1 MLSRIYRCCPFI
13 TALPRC
19 FPKASAKVVLFF
31 ISTNFYYLFFQKNAK
46 KIHFPQNQWHLY
58 KILSRYDKLLRKYFF
73 YTTSEK
79 LKKNTPRSTK
89 YQKGNNF
96 TLHNAEFAVSLHLR
110 YLIYYMIDRK
120 TIEQIMDTAKV
131 EEVVGDFVALRRRG
145 VNMIGLC
152 PFHNEKTPSFT
163 VSPSKNLWKCF
174 GCGKGGKPVHFIMEH
189 EQLSYPDAL
198 RWLAKK
204 YHIEIKEREMTDEEK
219 REESIRESLFVIN
232 QYALQHFI
240 DTLHESEE
248 GQAIG
253 LNYFRHRGLR
263 DETIKKFC
271 LGYSFERRDSFAK
284 KAVAAGYNPELI
296 AKTGVCYSTD
306 DGRLQDRFWGRVIFP
321 VHTISGKI
329 VAFGGRILQNNA
341 KAAKYV
347 NSPESE
353 IYHKSDHLYGLYFS
367 KQAIMQKDRCI
378 LVEGYLDVIS
388 MHQSGIQNVVA
399 SSGTSLTTGQIK
411 LIHRFTDNVTLLYDG
426 DKAGIKASIRGI
438 DMLLEEGMNINV
450 VLLPDGE
457 DPDSYAQSHS
467 TEEFEQYIER
477 NKVDFIRFKTNLL
490 LDEVGED
497 PIRRAGLIG
506 DVVKSI
512 AVVPNEILR
521 SEYIKKCS
529 EMLNIGEQ
537 LLVKEVAKI
546 RRQKAEET
554 YKKQIS
560 EKNTPAEDTNTPDEA
575 PAMDEFQQS
584 IISNYNNPL
593 HHKEKAI
600 IQFLMKNGGKMLQV
614 PENKANETPAF
625 LETVNSHLH
634 YSFGDDGIELS
645 HPLYKRIFAE
655 AGEYAND
662 VEFDPEKHFMAHPDA
677 EISSLTAELCSEQ
690 HILGKEA
697 AEQINDERNEQA
709 VMFEQT
715 TRLAIAY
722 KLSIVDEM
730 LKDTMNRLKDPGVLS
745 NAAALQEAMEDFKY
759 LKETQGA
766 LNDVLKGYGFGNV
779 ALNT

>member
-1 MLSRIYRCCPFI
+1 MANSDSRRYKIDRETI
-13 TALPRC
+13 ERILD
-19 FPKASAKVVLFF
+19 SAK
-31 ISTNFYYLFFQKNAK
+31 I
-46 KIHFPQNQWHLY
+46 
-58 KILSRYDKLLRKYFF
+58 
-73 YTTSEK
+73 
-79 LKKNTPRSTK
+79 
-89 YQKGNNF
+89 
-96 TLHNAEFAVSLHLR
+96 
-110 YLIYYMIDRK
+110 
-120 TIEQIMDTAKV
+120 
-131 EEVVGDFVALRRRG
+131 EEVVGDFVTLKRRG
-145 VNMIGLC
+145 VNLIGLC

-163 VSPSKNLWKCF
+163 VSPAKNLCKCF
-174 GCGKGGKPVHFIMEH
+174 GCGKGGNPVHFIMEH
-189 EQLSYPDAL
+189 EQLSYYEAL

-248 GQAIG
+248 GRAIG
-253 LNYFRHRGLR
+253 LNYFHHRGLR

-367 KQAIMQKDRCI
+367 KQAIIQKDHCI

-388 MHQSGIQNVVA
+388 MHQAGIQNVVA

-411 LIHRFTDNVTLLYDG
+411 LIHRFTKNITLLYDG

-457 DPDSYAQSHS
+457 DPDSYSQTHS
-467 TEEFEQYIER
+467 TEEVEQYIER

-490 LDEVGED
+490 LNEVGED
-497 PIRRAGLIG
+497 PIRRAGLVS

-537 LLVKEVAKI
+537 LLVKEVAKL
-546 RRQKAEET
+546 RRQKAEEA
-554 YKKQIS
+554 YKKQAGNDDATN
-560 EKNTPAEDTNTPDEA
+560 EQPAAEGTPTATI
-575 PAMDEFQQS
+575 DEFQQS

-593 HHKEKAI
+593 HNKEKAI
-600 IQFLMKNGGKMLQV
+600 IEFLLKNGSKMLQV
-614 PENKANETPAF
+614 PEDKLSNTPAF
-625 LETVNSHLH
+625 TETVTSHLY
-634 YSFGDDGIELS
+634 YSFNDDGIELS
-645 HPLYKRIFAE
+645 HPLYKRMFAE
-655 AGEYAND
+655 AGEHAND
-662 VEFDPEKHFMAHPDA
+662 ADFDPENHFMAHPDV
-677 EISSLTAELCSEQ
+677 EISKLTAELCGERHLLSKTFSE
-690 HILGKEA
+690 HA
-697 AEQINDERNEQA
+697 SDERNEQA

-730 LKDTMNRLKDPGVLS
+730 LKETMGRLKDPATAS
-745 NAAALQEAMEDFKY
+745 DPAALQEAMEDFKY

-766 LNDVLKGYGFGNV
+766 LNDVLKSYGFGNV
-779 ALNT
+779 AMNV